1 MNTWYRTL
9 MTGMALV
16 VVAVF
21 LFTISQ
27 PASAVPSFARKYE
40 TSCMT
45 CHVAPPK
52 LNAFG
57 RAFKN
62 TGYRMSEDDED
73 LVKQKKVSLGSPGW
87 KRVWPKGVWPA
98 DIPGGTML
106 GFTLEMGYGIN
117 PSATV
122 SNEFDGIEEIGL
134 LLGGTVGET
143 FSFFGDIDLFEE
155 GHPGGIGRLFIQY
168 NHPSHLVNVKLGQF
182 EPRAVPFSNHL
193 RLIRQT
199 NYLADVFPTIP
210 AGNFFGFSP
219 NQKGVEIW
227 GGKEGPGGNGGFMW
241 AFGVVNGEFGGA
253 AEALEESAALA
264 DLIEELEEAAEE
276 VGGEFDVNSDKD
288 FYVQGS
294 YKIGG
299 LGVFGSGAA
308 SVLAQTNNWRDDS
321 LTIGGYLYRG
331 TTGAFL
337 ETGNPLNP
345 EEFNNTANTFYRAGI
360 TFDWWFKDL
369 NLIGGYQRNHDQ
381 VTNNFLADVETFDV
395 EITTI
400 EANYVTRWPWIQPA
414 IRFEVVN
421 PDFAS
426 GFNRTT
432 ISNTLLLR
440 ANVLLALEG
449 SISRSG
455 APNLPPFDDQ
465 FKASL
470 RFLF

>member
-1 MNTWYRTL
+1 M
-9 MTGMALV
+9 
-16 VVAVF
+16 
-21 LFTISQ
+21 
-27 PASAVPSFARKYE
+27 
-40 TSCMT
+40 
-45 CHVAPPK
+45 
-52 LNAFG
+52 
-57 RAFKN
+57 
-62 TGYRMSEDDED
+62 
-73 LVKQKKVSLGSPGW
+73 
-87 KRVWPKGVWPA
+87 
-98 DIPGGTML
+98 
-106 GFTLEMGYGIN
+106 
-117 PSATV
+117 
-122 SNEFDGIEEIGL
+122 
-134 LLGGTVGET
+134 
-143 FSFFGDIDLFEE
+143 
-155 GHPGGIGRLFIQY
+155 
-168 NHPSHLVNVKLGQF
+168 
-182 EPRAVPFSNHL
+182 
-193 RLIRQT
+193 
-199 NYLADVFPTIP
+199 FPTIP

-227 GGKEGPGGNGGFMW
+227 GGKEGPGGKGGFMW

-276 VGGEFDVNSDKD
+276 VGGEFDVNSEKD

-308 SVLAQTNNWRDDS
+308 SVLKQTKNWRDDS

-337 ETGNPLNP
+337 ETGDPLNP
-345 EEFNNTANTFYRAGI
+345 EEFLNTGNSFYRTGV

-369 NLIGGYQRNHDQ
+369 NLFGGYQFNRDSLEDGRDFN
-381 VTNNFLADVETFDV
+381 VG
-395 EITTI
+395 ITTI
-400 EANYVTRWPWIQPA
+400 EANYVTPWPWIQPGV
-414 IRFEVVN
+414 RFEAVN

-455 APNLPPFDDQ
+455 APDLPPFDDQ
-465 FKASL
+465 FKAQL